1 MDTIAQRDKREESNE
16 DQLSIYRHQAASVQ
30 RKKASIADQLQTTR
44 QQYEYLQN
52 RVAAKKRELGF
63 KNGTDEL
70 VTTVQ
75 VSFISTS
82 NRCF

>member
-75 VSFISTS
+75 VSFISKS
-82 NRCF
+82 N